1 MMKPHKTSGMFRLA
15 ALFAALPLMGLSSQG
30 QSPVTQGLVAYWNFD
45 KSDFKDSVGE
55 FHGTGNGADP
65 IAFTAGKGG
74 FGQSM
79 VLNGVDQMVEIT
91 GGEPDDLAFAGGS
104 MSVAGWFKVGAFD
117 KSWQALI
124 AKGEGSNWR
133 IHRRG
138 GESGFAHAGGIGEGP
153 AGGAVDDG
161 EWHHFAAISDVDAVN
176 FGTALYVD
184 GVQYTKFDAAPN
196 LAANGKA
203 VMIGE
208 NPDARNRYWNGEVDD
223 IGLWNRV
230 LKEDE
235 IAQLYAGGNGKAISA
250 FFAPEV
256 DTDKDG
262 LPDWWETKFG
272 LNIND
277 AADAKADSN
286 GNGYDNLK
294 EFALGLD
301 PKDTTTPKVTSA
313 ISNAAFDTVTL
324 TFTKPLDATAAAL
337 ASNYSIS
344 PALAVTAVA
353 YKNKVVTLTTAK
365 QNPDT
370 AYTVTLGAIKDISNF
385 EVPAANK
392 AVKFFSHITL
402 RQGVLKFSYYSN
414 IPGTPVDNLW
424 ADPKFPD
431 SPDMVQAVFSFNSR
445 DAFPDDSHNN
455 YGAMIEGYVS
465 PTESGQYHFFL
476 RSDDASELYI
486 STDDSPANLQYTA
499 WQTGCCNAFS
509 EPGAD
514 FTTFDPLSLTAGKKY
529 FVRLIYKEGGGGD
542 YGQVA
547 WRKVGDTTPAGSL
560 TPIPGIY
567 LSSAVDLP
575 APAEGGFVTQSPA
588 ANAKNVTPVPQVT
601 IVHRDGKAAWTAEN
615 TSIKYDGAT
624 IASSFSK
631 VGNVATITYKGSSI
645 LASES
650 EHTITLGY
658 PDPAGKAAST
668 SWTFSV
674 AKYKGPVM
682 DQVAGIPTLLN
693 GSGDLSDDG
702 TGVSGKAGDRAFN
715 LGEGGASA
723 LIPDASFINA
733 STSQADA
740 LTFSIWTKGNGVRNS
755 SIFWAD
761 SPSSSGNQRGFQAHT
776 PWSNN
781 NIYFDTAGCCD
792 GATQRISAATDTLTG
807 YTDTAWWDDTTW
819 HHFAFTK
826 DGATKKI
833 WIDGKLFL
841 EGENT
846 SPLPSDFTRIWLAAE
861 GGTSAGG
868 ANYMHGLLDDYSVFG
883 TALAEADI
891 VKLAGGSVPTTL
903 AASTRILAYWD
914 FNKISES
921 ASPATLANGLTAY
934 WSFDG
939 NLSEPVGKFNGTARG
954 TAPIAYGA
962 GKAGQA
968 LVLDGSNFVEITGGD
983 HNNLQF
989 PGGSMS
995 IGGWF
1000 KVGAFDKDWQALLSK
1015 GEGSNYRVARRGGGN
1030 SIGYAGGV
1038 GEGADDAPNVN
1049 DGNWHHFVAV
1059 SDATGAEFGTALY
1072 IDGMRY
1078 SVNATKPVLA
1088 AGTKNLF
1095 IGENPDALN
1104 RRWVGSI
1111 DDIGIWNRVL
1121 SAGEVGLLY
1130 NGGAGLALSAVPGVP
1145 AGGGGGTGGGIGVSR
1160 TATSLTI
1167 TYQGTLQSSDSI
1179 VGPFTDV
1186 PGVASPA
1193 TIPFSGSGKFYRTR
1207 Q

>member
-1 MMKPHKTSGMFRLA
+1 MIKKSQSSGRSRLA
-15 ALFAALPLMGLSSQG
+15 LLAAALPLLGLSTQA
-30 QSPVTQGLVAYWNFD
+30 QSPVTQGLIAYWNFD

-55 FHGTGNGADP
+55 FHGTENGSDA

-79 VLNGVDQMVEIT
+79 VLNGVDQYVEIT
-91 GGEPDDLAFAGGS
+91 GGEPDDLAFEGGS
-104 MSVAGWFKVGAFD
+104 MSVAGWFKVAAFD
-117 KSWQALI
+117 RDWQALI

-184 GVQYTKFDAAPN
+184 GVQYTKFDTAPA
-196 LAANGKA
+196 LAANGKR

-208 NPDARNRYWNGEVDD
+208 NPDALGRFWNGEVDD

-230 LKEDE
+230 LQENE
-235 IAQLYAGGNGKAISA
+235 IAQLYAAGNGKAISA

-286 GNGYDNLK
+286 GNGYDNTK

-301 PKDTTTPKVTSA
+301 PKDTTTPKVNSA
-313 ISNAAFDTVTL
+313 ASNAAFDTVTL
-324 TFTKPLDATAAAL
+324 TFSKPLDATAAAL

-344 PALAVTAVA
+344 PALAITAVS

-365 QNPDT
+365 QAVDT
-370 AYTVTLGAIKDISNF
+370 AYTVTLKGIKDVSNF
-385 EVPAANK
+385 EIAAANRS
-392 AVKFFSHITL
+392 VTFYSYTML
-402 RQGVLKFSYYSN
+402 RTGVLKFSYYSD

-445 DAFPDDSHNN
+445 DAFPDDSHEN
-455 YGAMIEGYVS
+455 YGAMIEGFVS

-499 WQTGCCNAFS
+499 WQTGCCNAFA

-514 FTTFDPLSLTAGKKY
+514 FTTFDPISLTAGRKY

-547 WRKVGDTTPAGSL
+547 WRKEGDTTAAASL

-567 LSSAVDLP
+567 LSANVDLP
-575 APAEGGFVTQSPA
+575 APAEGGFVTQAPASNA
-588 ANAKNVTPVPQVT
+588 ANVSPVPQVT
-601 IVHRDGKAAWTAEN
+601 IVHRDGKSAWTAAN
-615 TSIKYDGAT
+615 TSIMFDGAAVT
-624 IASSFSK
+624 SSFSK
-631 VGNVATITYKGSSI
+631 VGNVATLTYKGNGV

-650 EHTITLGY
+650 EHTVTLGY
-658 PDPAGKAAST
+658 PDPAGKAAT
-668 SWTFSV
+668 TTWTYTV
-674 AKYKGPVM
+674 AKFQGPVL
-682 DQVAGIPTLLN
+682 DKVGGVPALLN
-693 GSGDLSDDG
+693 GSGDLSGDG
-702 TGVSGKAGDRAFN
+702 TGKTGKAGDRAFD
-715 LGEGGASA
+715 LGTGGVSG

-733 STSQADA
+733 STAQSDA

-776 PWSNN
+776 PWGNN

-792 GATQRISAATDTLTG
+792 GVTQRISAATDTLTG
-807 YTDTAWWDDTTW
+807 YTDTDWWNDTTW

-841 EGENT
+841 EGQNT
-846 SPLPSDFTRIWLAAE
+846 SPLPSDFTQVWLGAE
-861 GGTSAGG
+861 GGGSSGN
-868 ANYMHGLLDDYSVFG
+868 ANNMHGLLDDYAVFG
-883 TALAEADI
+883 TALGEADI
-891 VKLAGGSVPTTL
+891 AKLVAGDAPTTL
-903 AASTRILAYWD
+903 AASTKMLAYWSFD
-914 FNKISES
+914 EITAS
-921 ASPATLANGLTAY
+921 ASPATLANGLKAY

-939 NLSEPVGKFNGTARG
+939 NLSDPVGKFNGTARG
-954 TAPIAYGA
+954 TAPVAYGA

-968 LVLDGSNFVEITGGD
+968 IVLDGSNFVEITGG
-983 HNNLQF
+983 NNKDLQF

-1059 SDATGAEFGTALY
+1059 SDATLAAFGTALY
-1072 IDGMRY
+1072 VDGKLY
-1078 SVNATKPVLA
+1078 SVNAAAPVLA
-1088 AGTKNLF
+1088 DGDKNLF
-1095 IGENPDALN
+1095 IGENPEALN

-1186 PGVASPA
+1186 PGAASPA

>member
-1 MMKPHKTSGMFRLA
+1 MIKKSQSPGRLRLA
-15 ALFAALPLMGLSSQG
+15 LLAAALPLLGLSTQA
-30 QSPVTQGLVAYWNFD
+30 QSPVTQGLIAYWNFD

-55 FHGTGNGADP
+55 FHGTENGSDA

-79 VLNGVDQMVEIT
+79 VLNGVDQYVEIT

-104 MSVAGWFKVGAFD
+104 MSVAGWFKVAAFD

-184 GVQYTKFDAAPN
+184 GVQYTKFDTAPA
-196 LAANGKA
+196 LAANGKR

-208 NPDARNRYWNGEVDD
+208 NPDALGRFWNGEVDD

-230 LKEDE
+230 LQENE
-235 IAQLYAGGNGKAISA
+235 IAQLYAAGNGKAISA

-499 WQTGCCNAFS
+499 WQTGCCNAFA

-529 FVRLIYKEGGGGD
+529 FIRLIYKEGGGGD

-575 APAEGGFVTQSPA
+575 APAEGGYVTRNPA
-588 ANAKNVTPVPQVT
+588 PNAKNINPLPQFT
-601 IVHRDGKAAWTAEN
+601 ISHRDGKVAWTEQN
-615 TSIKYDGAT
+615 TKLMLDGA
-624 IASSFSK
+624 AVSSSFSK
-631 VGNVATITYKGSSI
+631 VGNVATITYKG
-645 LASES
+645 ASLLTS
-650 EHTITLGY
+650 ASVHTVTVNH
-658 PDPAGKAAST
+658 PNPAGEATAETWSFTAS
-668 SWTFSV
+668 
-674 AKYKGPVM
+674 KYKGPVL
-682 DQVAGIPTLLN
+682 DQVGNLVSLIN
-693 GSGDLSDDG
+693 GTGDLSGDG
-702 TGVSGKAGDRAFN
+702 TGVSSKAGDRALN
-715 LGEGGASA
+715 LGKGGASA
-723 LIPDASFINA
+723 LIPDASFLNA
-733 STSQADA
+733 ATSQADA
-740 LTFSIWTKGNGVRNS
+740 LTFSIWSKGNGIRNS

-761 SPSSSGNQRGFQAHT
+761 SPSSSGDQRGFQAHA
-776 PWSNN
+776 PWGNN

-792 GATQRISAATDTLTG
+792 GVTQRISAAANTLAG
-807 YTDTAWWDDTTW
+807 YTDDTWWDDTTW

-833 WIDGKLFL
+833 WVDGKLFL

-846 SPLPSDFTRIWLAAE
+846 GALPSDFTRIWLGAQ
-861 GGTSAGG
+861 GGGAGG
-868 ANYMHGLLDDYSVFG
+868 NANNMNGLLDDYAVFG
-883 TALAEADI
+883 TALGESDI
-891 VKLAGGSVPTTL
+891 AKLVAGSAPTTL
-903 AASTRILAYWD
+903 AASTKILAYWNFD
-914 FNKISES
+914 KLSEA
-921 ASPATLANGLTAY
+921 ASPASLANGLTAY

-939 NLSEPVGKFNGTARG
+939 NLNEPVGAFNGTARG

-983 HNNLQF
+983 HNKLQF
-989 PGGSMS
+989 PAGSMS

-1000 KVGAFDKDWQALLSK
+1000 KVGTFDKDWQALISK
-1015 GEGSNYRVARRGGGN
+1015 GEGSNYRVARRGGSN
-1030 SIGYAGGV
+1030 SIAYPGGV
-1038 GEGADDAPNVN
+1038 GEGADNAPNVN

-1059 SDATGAEFGTALY
+1059 SDATGAAFGTAIY
-1072 IDGMRY
+1072 IDGKIY
-1078 SVNATKPVLA
+1078 GVNATKPVLA

-1095 IGENPDALN
+1095 IGENPDATN
-1104 RRWVGSI
+1104 RRWKGSI

-1121 SAGEVGLLY
+1121 SAAEVGLLY

-1145 AGGGGGTGGGIGVSR
+1145 AGGGGGTGGGIGVTR
-1160 TATSLTI
+1160 TATSMTV

-1179 VGPFTDV
+1179 LGPFTDV
-1186 PGVASPA
+1186 PGASSPA

>member
-1 MMKPHKTSGMFRLA
+1 MINKSQSFGRLRLA
-15 ALFAALPLMGLSSQG
+15 LLAAALPFLGLSSQA
-30 QSPVTQGLVAYWNFD
+30 QSPVTQGLIAYWNFD

-55 FHGTGNGADP
+55 FNGTENGSDA

-79 VLNGVDQMVEIT
+79 ILDGVDQYVEIT
-91 GGEPDDLAFAGGS
+91 GGEPDDLAFEGGS
-104 MSVAGWFKVGAFD
+104 MSVAGWFKVAAFD

-133 IHRRG
+133 VHRRG
-138 GESGFAHAGGIGEGP
+138 GESGFAHAGGVGEGP

-161 EWHHFAAISDVDAVN
+161 EWHHFVAISDVDAAN

-184 GVQYTKFDAAPN
+184 GVQYTKFDSAPA
-196 LAANGKA
+196 LAANGKR

-208 NPDARNRYWNGEVDD
+208 NPDALGRTWNGELDD
-223 IGLWNRV
+223 IGIWNRV

-235 IAQLYAGGNGKAISA
+235 IAQLFANGNGKAISA

-286 GNGYDNLK
+286 GNGYDNTK

-301 PKDTTTPKVTSA
+301 PTDTTRPAVLSA
-313 ISNAAFDTVTL
+313 ASNAGFDMVTL
-324 TFTKPLDATAAAL
+324 TFSKPLDGTGAAL

-344 PALAVTAVA
+344 PALAITAVT

-365 QNPDT
+365 QKVDT
-370 AYTVTLGAIKDISNF
+370 AYTVTLKGIKDVSNF
-385 EVPAANK
+385 EVAA
-392 AVKFFSHITL
+392 AERDVPFYSYIML
-402 RQGVLKFSYYSN
+402 REGVLKFSYFSD

-455 YGAMIEGYVS
+455 YGATIEGFVT

-486 STDDSPANLQYTA
+486 STDDNPANAQYTA

-514 FTTFDPLSLTAGKKY
+514 FTTFDPISLTAGKKY
-529 FVRLIYKEGGGGD
+529 FIRLIYKEGGGGD

-547 WRKVGDTTPAGSL
+547 WRKEGDATPAASL
-560 TPIPGIY
+560 TPIPGLY
-567 LSSAVDLP
+567 LSAAEDLP
-575 APAEGGFVTQSPA
+575 GPAEGGFVTQSPA
-588 ANAKNVTPVPQVT
+588 PNGKNISPLANVTV
-601 IVHRDGKAAWTAEN
+601 VHRDGKSAWTAEN
-615 TSIKYDGAT
+615 TSLMVDGAAV
-624 IASSFSK
+624 ASSFSK
-631 VGNVATITYKGSSI
+631 EGNVATLSYKGSA
-645 LASES
+645 LFTSES

-658 PDPAGKAAST
+658 PDPAGKAAT
-668 SWTFSV
+668 TAWTYTV
-674 AKYKGPVM
+674 AKFQGPVL
-682 DQVAGIPTLLN
+682 DKVGGVAALLN
-693 GSGDLSDDG
+693 GKGDLSDDA
-702 TGVSGKAGDRAFN
+702 TGKSSQAGDRAFN
-715 LGEGGASA
+715 LGTGGVSG
-723 LIPDASFINA
+723 LIPDASFLNA
-733 STSQADA
+733 ATSQADA
-740 LTFSIWTKGNGVRNS
+740 LTFSIWTKGNGIRNS

-776 PWSNN
+776 PWGNN

-792 GATQRISAATDTLTG
+792 GVTQRISAGIDTLTG
-807 YTDTAWWDDTTW
+807 YTDETWWDDTTW

-846 SPLPSDFTRIWLAAE
+846 SPLPSDFTQIWLGAE
-861 GGTSAGG
+861 GGGSVGR
-868 ANYMHGLLDDYSVFG
+868 NNNMNGLLDDYAVFG
-883 TALAEADI
+883 TALGESDI
-891 VKLAGGSVPTTL
+891 AKLVAGDAPTAL
-903 AASTRILAYWD
+903 AASTKILAYWNFD
-914 FNKISES
+914 EITAS

-939 NLSEPVGKFNGTARG
+939 NLNDPVGKFNGTARG

-962 GKAGQA
+962 GKAGQG

-983 HNNLQF
+983 PNKLQF
-989 PGGSMS
+989 PAGSMS
-995 IGGWF
+995 VGGWF
-1000 KVGAFDKDWQALLSK
+1000 KVGAFDKDWQSLISK
-1015 GEGSNYRVARRGGGN
+1015 GEGSNYRVARRGN
-1030 SIGYAGGV
+1030 SNAIAYAGGV

-1072 IDGMRY
+1072 IDGKRY
-1078 SVNATKPVLA
+1078 GVNATKPVLA

-1095 IGENPDALN
+1095 IGENPEALN

-1130 NGGAGLALSAVPGVP
+1130 NGGAGLAISAVPGVP
-1145 AGGGGGTGGGIGVSR
+1145 AGGGGSTGGGIGVSR

-1179 VGPFTDV
+1179 LGPFTDV
-1186 PGVASPA
+1186 PGAASPA